1 MDNSNNNLS
10 TSLSA
15 LHPKHSMLT
24 NSKYTAPWRA
34 LKENKAIILT
44 VLDAADK
51 AKVIRGISQLKNI
64 DLEWKTKDN
73 NYYLRVKA
81 DVLRKTKEG
90 YLVLKISLVDSI
102 MYRNGIL

>member
-1 MDNSNNNLS
+1 MDNSNTNLS
-10 TSLSA
+10 TSLPA
-15 LHPKHSMLT
+15 LHQKHSMLT
-24 NSKYTAPWRA
+24 NSKYTAPWQA
-34 LKENKAIILT
+34 LKDNKAIILT

-81 DVLRKTKEG
+81 EVLRKTKEG
-90 YLVLKISLVDSI
+90 YLVLKVSLVDSI
-102 MYRNGIL
+102 KYRNGIL